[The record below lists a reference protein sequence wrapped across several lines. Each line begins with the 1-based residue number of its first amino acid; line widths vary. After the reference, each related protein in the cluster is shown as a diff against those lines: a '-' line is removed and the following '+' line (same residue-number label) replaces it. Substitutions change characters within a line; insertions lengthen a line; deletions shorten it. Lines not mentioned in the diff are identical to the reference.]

1 LITVEHLKKQYAAHV
16 AVDDISFEVRPREV
30 LGFLG
35 PNGAGKST
43 TLRILT
49 GYLAA
54 SSGRI
59 SVDGHDVFQ
68 NPEAVKR
75 IVGYLPENVPLYTE
89 MRVDEYLKYRAALKK
104 VPFGKRKKTVD
115 DVVERCRIA
124 DVRKRIIGQL
134 SKGYKQRVGIADAL
148 VGDPKILILDE
159 PTIGLDPNQIRQ
171 TRSLVREL
179 GEERTVILS
188 SHILP
193 EVEAVCSRVLIINK
207 GRIVGQ
213 GKPDEL
219 RAGMQGGEAH
229 IQVEIKEAPSGVE
242 TVLSKI
248 KGVRK
253 VHAAEKTTDDCTS
266 FVISAEADR
275 EVRERIFEAAVRS
288 GYKLIGLSSKSA
300 SLEDIFVQITTNETS
315 ADASR
320 DAAGEG
326 SVLDAE
332 ASDKKEGET

>member
-1 LITVEHLKKQYAAHV
+1 LITVEHLKKQYAAHL
-16 AVDDISFEVRPREV
+16 AVDDISFEVRPKEV

-49 GYLAA
+49 GYLTAT
-54 SSGRI
+54 SGRI

-75 IVGYLPENVPLYTE
+75 IIGYLPENVPLYTE
-89 MRVDEYLKYRAALKK
+89 MRVDEYLRYRTALKK
-104 VPFGKRKKTVD
+104 VPLGKRKKAVD
-115 DVVERCRIA
+115 DAVERCRIT
-124 DVRKRIIGQL
+124 DVRHRIIGQL
-134 SKGYKQRVGIADAL
+134 SKGYRQRVGIADAL

-219 RAGMQGGEAH
+219 RAGFQGSDSH
-229 IQVEIKEAPSGVE
+229 IQAEIKAAPEAAESVI
-242 TVLSKI
+242 SRI
-248 KGVRK
+248 QGVRG
-253 VHAAEKTTDDCTS
+253 VRISEKSADGCTS
-266 FVISAEADR
+266 FLITADSDK
-275 EVRERIFEAAVRS
+275 EVRERIFDAAVTN
-288 GYKLIGLSSKSA
+288 GYKLIGLSSKNA

-315 ADASR
+315 TDAST
-320 DAAGEG
+320 DTATEG
-326 SVLDAE
+326 SAPFAKV
-332 ASDKKEGET
+332 SNKKEGET